1 MMMRRLHAFFLAV
14 ALAVPFSS
22 ALAQGFP
29 TAPPNI
35 KEAQA
40 LGLQRLTAEEL
51 KAFFPGVIKSK
62 GPTGQHIWIYGAD
75 GSIDRKGF
83 KGDKPGTWRIDESKG
98 ALCNSFSRKQGPV
111 EACLAVFRAPDG
123 MHHFDYDLRD
133 GFYAHTWRRDSA
145 E

>member
-1 MMMRRLHAFFLAV
+1 MKRLHAFCLAV
-14 ALAVPFSS
+14 ALAMPSS
-22 ALAQGFP
+22 AILAQEFP
-29 TAPPNI
+29 TSPPNI

-40 LGLQRLTAEEL
+40 LGLQRLTGEEL
-51 KAFFPGVIKSK
+51 KAFIPGVIKSK
-62 GPTGQHIWIYGAD
+62 GPTGHHKWIYGAD
-75 GSIDRKGF
+75 GSMVRKDF

-123 MHHFDYDLRD
+123 IHHFDYDLRD